1 MSAPPDAPKTGWRG
15 LLEHPRGLWV
25 LAGTELWD
33 RISFHGMQ
41 ALLVL
46 YMTGTL
52 LQPGHV
58 EHVLGF
64 AQFRAAMETFTG
76 PLTVTALAAQ
86 TFGLYIGLIYFTP
99 ILGGTIGDRWTG
111 RRFAIVAGGT
121 LMTLGHFALAFD
133 ATFLL
138 ALGLLI
144 VGAGLLRGN
153 MSAQLKSLYAD
164 GDRREADAFQLYYV
178 AINLGAFIAPI
189 LTGALAQRFGWHT
202 GFGFAGVGMVIG
214 LVVYLTGLRHL
225 PPDRPQ
231 RSAEAV
237 ERVPLTEG
245 EKRRL
250 WVLALVWPISVCFW
264 IAQSQVWNVYNLW
277 VRDHL
282 DLQVGSFTVP
292 VAWLQAIDGLAP
304 VVVLPIFLALWR
316 RQAAVGREPDVMAKM
331 MLGCFIFAAGTAF
344 LAAAPWVSGADG
356 RAPMLWAIAFH
367 LITNV
372 GWLYFTPTGT
382 ALYASQ
388 SPPALRGTLIGIN
401 ALSIFAAGLISG
413 RLGSLYETTPQ
424 TTFWLVHAGIV
435 AAGGVGLLLL
445 GPVLRRLLAGGA
457 QPAN

>member
-1 MSAPPDAPKTGWRG
+1 MSSSSPSPATGWRG
-15 LLEHPRGLWV
+15 LFEHPRGLWV

-58 EHVLGF
+58 EHILGF
-64 AQFRAAMETFTG
+64 AQFRAAIEALTG

-86 TFGLYIGLIYFTP
+86 TFGLYVGLIYFTP
-99 ILGGTIGDRWTG
+99 IIGGTIGDRLTG
-111 RRFAIVAGGT
+111 RRAAIVAGGA

-133 ATFLL
+133 ATFLV
-138 ALGLLI
+138 ALVLLI

-189 LTGALAQRFGWHT
+189 LTGALAQKFGWHT
-202 GFGFAGVGMVIG
+202 GFGFAGVGMLVG
-214 LVVYLTGLRHL
+214 LVVYLAGLRHL
-225 PPDRPQ
+225 PPDRP
-231 RSAEAV
+231 AAALAPA
-237 ERVPLTEG
+237 ERVPLTAQ

-250 WVLALVWPISVCFW
+250 FALALVWPISVCFW

-292 VAWLQAIDGLAP
+292 VAWLQAMDGLAP
-304 VVVLPIFLALWR
+304 VLVLPIFLALWR
-316 RQAAVGREPDVMAKM
+316 KQAARGSEPDSMAKM
-331 MLGCFIFAAGTAF
+331 MLGCFIFAAGTAW

-356 RAPMLWAIAFH
+356 RAPIPWALAFH

-372 GWLYFTPTGT
+372 GWLYFTPICL
-382 ALYASQ
+382 ALYASL
-388 SPPALRGTLIGIN
+388 SPPAMRGTLIGLN
-401 ALSIFAAGLISG
+401 ALSVFAAGLISG
-413 RLGSLYETTPQ
+413 RLGALYETTSQ
-424 TTFWLVHAGIV
+424 TTFWLIHAGVV
-435 AAGGVGLLLL
+435 AAGGVGLLFLGRWLRGLL
-445 GPVLRRLLAGGA
+445 DE
-457 QPAN
+457 PAR